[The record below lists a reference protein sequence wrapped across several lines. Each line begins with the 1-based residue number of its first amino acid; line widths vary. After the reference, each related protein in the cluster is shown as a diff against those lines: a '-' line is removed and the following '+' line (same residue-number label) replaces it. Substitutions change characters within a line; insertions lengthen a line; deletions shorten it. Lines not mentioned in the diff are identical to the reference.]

1 VAIDTEQI
9 LRLVNT
15 AGRLVGL
22 QELLRAGGFNPGEQ
36 TALKRVLRELVRQG
50 KLVRDGK
57 RFGPIEE
64 AKPKGK
70 PQKSGPAWGGKK
82 PGEVRATFGV
92 KEKAAPPLKTPLKKR
107 APVPVEIEE
116 EETPAPK
123 KGPPRTRSTAPNTV
137 VGIIHHHR
145 DGFAFVKPIVG
156 QVSEDLFIPPDE
168 ARKALDNDQVVVE
181 VLPGRDGRTM
191 GRVVS
196 VQSRTRQ
203 QVIGTYFENARQ
215 AWVEPREREL
225 GNIRVPKTQLARPGD
240 VVKVRLGVGDSMFA
254 GPAQLTGEVS
264 GSMGSDADHSVEVL
278 SVAFSKGF
286 SDEFPPEVMDEADA
300 ISIEVSEAQARGE
313 KRRDLRT
320 MPLIT
325 IDGEDARDFD
335 DAVYCEEHPRGFRLV
350 VAIADVSHYVQEGTA
365 LDAEALRRA
374 TSVYLPSRVLP
385 MLPERLSNGICSLK
399 PDVDR
404 LCMVADM
411 VIDKTGITLESE
423 VYPGVMRSAARCTYT
438 EVHDVLAGND
448 VPGRTELKPMF
459 DRLYT
464 LSKTLTAMRL
474 ARGAID
480 FDLPEQKVELG
491 EDGLPVRL
499 VRRER
504 WESHRLVEECMLAA
518 NEAVARFF
526 REQNLPTVNRY
537 HGDPD
542 EERLDMFLTLLG
554 AYGIE
559 VPHGEF
565 TSKSLNEVLKQ
576 LEGHPEQ
583 RALNQLALRSMMQAV
598 YSSKNTGHYG
608 LGAEDYL
615 HFTSPIRRYPDLLVH
630 RLLKELWK
638 RGKKRLSDDQLEAE
652 EERLEAL
659 SVQCSERER
668 AAMQVEREVNQL
680 YSCLLLKD
688 RIGEEHDA
696 TVAGLSD
703 NGFYVQLDELF
714 VEGFVKGETV
724 YPDFE
729 FDQSTYRMTF
739 GNGLVVKVGA
749 KCRVMI
755 LSVNMD
761 RKQIDFQ
768 VQELAGEEIDA
779 HEAAERPQRGSR
791 YGGAPKRGGGRQ
803 EQSRGGGRFGGE
815 KKKSFGGGRG
825 DRPYRS
831 QDKGGRFGPPAER
844 GGERGD
850 GQYNQKPSFS
860 GKPVRG
866 GFAGKSDRLAG
877 GAKSDRFGG
886 AKSDRFGGAK
896 SDRFGGAKSDRFG
909 GAKSDRFG
917 GAKSDRFGGKSE
929 GFGSSAGTPK
939 SSRYSGARNDD
950 AATTSRFGKME
961 PRATAPDRPS
971 RRLEASKP
979 SRFSGGERPSR
990 FGRGEQDR
998 RREPPPPQPWEK
1010 KKDEA
1015 EPEER
1020 TPTRTP
1026 GGFDARAVLDRLWR
1040 ERGGGG
1046 GRKR

>member
-1 VAIDTEQI
+1 MAIDSEQI

-22 QELLRAGGFNPGEQ
+22 QELMRAGAFNPGEQ
-36 TALKRVLRELVRQG
+36 TALKRVLRELVRDA

-57 RFGPIEE
+57 RYGPVEE
-64 AKPKGK
+64 APTKKP
-70 PQKSGPAWGGKK
+70 KSGPAWGGKK
-82 PGEVRATFGV
+82 PVEVRAHANV
-92 KEKAAPPLKTPLKKR
+92 KEKAVAPKSTFKKKQHAVVEVEAPP
-107 APVPVEIEE
+107 
-116 EETPAPK
+116 PAPK
-123 KGPPRTRSTAPNTV
+123 GPPKTRPTGKQTV

-156 QVSEDLFIPPDE
+156 QDSEDLFIPPDE

-191 GRVVS
+191 GRVLEVT
-196 VQSRTRQ
+196 SRTRQ
-203 QVIGTYFENARQ
+203 QVIGTYYENPKQ
-215 AWVEPREREL
+215 AWVEPREKEL
-225 GNIRVPKTQLARPGD
+225 GSIRVPKTQIARPGD
-240 VVKVRLGVGDSMFA
+240 TVKVRLGIGESMFA
-254 GPAQLTGEVS
+254 DPSQLTGEVS
-264 GSMGSDADHSVEVL
+264 GSLGTDTDYSVEVL

-286 SDEFPPEVMDEADA
+286 SDEFPPGVMDEADQ
-300 ISIEVSEAQARGE
+300 IGIEVTDAQARGE
-313 KRRDLRT
+313 KRRDLRELG
-320 MPLIT
+320 LIT

-335 DAVYCEEHPRGFRLV
+335 DAVFCEEHPRGYRLV
-350 VAIADVSHYVQEGTA
+350 VAIADVSHYVREGTE
-365 LDAEALRRA
+365 LDTEALRRA

-399 PDVDR
+399 PNVDR

-411 VIDKTGITLESE
+411 IIDRTGVTLESE
-423 VYPGVMRSAARCTYT
+423 VYPGVMKSAARCTYT
-438 EVHDVLAGND
+438 EVHEVLAGQN
-448 VPGRTELKPMF
+448 VPGRTEFKPHF
-459 DRLYT
+459 DRLMT
-464 LSKTLTAMRL
+464 LARTLTAMRL
-474 ARGAID
+474 GRGAID

-491 EDGLPVRL
+491 EDGLPTRL

-554 AYGIE
+554 AYGIN
-559 VPHGEF
+559 VPPGEF
-565 TSKSLNEVLKQ
+565 TSGTLNELLKQ

-630 RLLKELWK
+630 RLLKALWA
-638 RGKKRLSDDQLEAE
+638 RGKKKLSEDQLEAE
-652 EERLEAL
+652 SDRLEAL

-680 YSCLLLKD
+680 YSCILLKD

-749 KCRVMI
+749 KCRVMV

-768 VQELAGEEIDA
+768 VQQLAGEEVDA
-779 HEAAERPQRGSR
+779 HEAAPRPE
-791 YGGAPKRGGGRQ
+791 RGGGRYGAGKQ
-803 EQSRGGGRFGGE
+803 RGGAAGGRFGGD
-815 KKKSFGGGRG
+815 KKKSFGGGGGGRES
-825 DRPYRS
+825 RPYRS
-831 QDKGGRFGPPAER
+831 QDKGGRFGPKEESRGRPAQKDEGR
-844 GGERGD
+844 GAGRFG
-850 GQYNQKPSFS
+850 NAKPSFS
-860 GKPVRG
+860 GKPAGRFG
-866 GFAGKSDRLAG
+866 SGKS
-877 GAKSDRFGG
+877 
-886 AKSDRFGGAK
+886 
-896 SDRFGGAKSDRFG
+896 
-909 GAKSDRFG
+909 
-917 GAKSDRFGGKSE
+917 
-929 GFGSSAGTPK
+929 
-939 SSRYSGARNDD
+939 
-950 AATTSRFGKME
+950 TSRFGGDRFAPPAPAPAKGRGRFSQGKENDDAGTTAGKFGRMD

-971 RRLEASKP
+971 ARRFDSQKP
-979 SRFSGGERPSR
+979 SRFAGGERPASK
-990 FGRGEQDR
+990 FGRESDR
-998 RREPPPPQPWEK
+998 RRSPPPPQAWEK
-1010 KKDEA
+1010 KSDERDDARRGGGGDEA
-1015 EPEER
+1015 PAKS
-1020 TPTRTP
+1020 PG
-1026 GGFDARAVLDRLWR
+1026 GGFDARATLDRLWR

-1046 GRKR
+1046 KKR